1 MALKPARDKAYELM
15 NFYYDEVRKQCISKP
30 HGNIFELAMILT
42 NKHCDE
48 MIAFIDSE
56 MQGWLDWDMKAYFE
70 EVKNHAKELV
80 PKE

>member
-1 MALKPARDKAYELM
+1 MALKPARDKAHELM
-15 NFYYDEVRKQCISKP
+15 NFYFDEVRKQCISKP
-30 HGNIFELAMILT
+30 HGSIFELAMILT